1 MHDISLL
8 LQEYDSEEHE
18 RLQKSIYDIQSSLR
32 SNGVSL
38 DDLQSDHNQDVD
50 RLILSEKASVQV
62 AENHY
67 HNMNDQLDTLANVS
81 IGHKKVLY
89 EHVYVILTLHNSF
102 LTAQGRC

>member
-50 RLILSEKASVQV
+50 RLILSEKATVQA

-81 IGHKKVLY
+81 IGHEKVSK
-89 EHVYVILTLHNSF
+89 LTCMRDINSP
-102 LTAQGRC
+102 